1 MSRRNARE
9 LAMKI
14 LYSKDLNPETESIE
28 AESLQLTPK
37 DASFSKALVAA
48 ETDHEGE
55 IDSLIAKHLKNWS
68 IEELN
73 VVDKTILRMSLA
85 EALFMEESSD
95 AGLVINEAV
104 ELARKYGGENSY
116 RFINGIL
123 DSVLAESAQGK

>member
-37 DASFSKALVAA
+37 DASFSKALVKT
-48 ETDHEGE
+48 ETDHEDE
-55 IDSLIAKHLKNWS
+55 IDRLLAKHLKNWS

>member
-9 LAMKI
+9 FAMQV

-28 AESLQLTPK
+28 AESFPVTPQ
-37 DASFSKALVAA
+37 DISFSRALVQA
-48 ETDHEGE
+48 ETEHEDE
-55 IDSLIAKHLKNWS
+55 IDRLITRHLKHWS

-73 VVDKTILRMSLA
+73 VVDKSILRMSVA
-85 EALFMEESSD
+85 EALFLENPSD
-95 AGLVINEAV
+95 GGIVINEAV

-123 DSVLAESAQGK
+123 DSLLTKSVRDK

>member
-9 LAMKI
+9 FAMQV

-28 AESLQLTPK
+28 AESFPVTPQ
-37 DASFSKALVAA
+37 DISFSRALVQA
-48 ETDHEGE
+48 ETEHEDE
-55 IDSLIAKHLKNWS
+55 IDRLITRYLKHWS

-73 VVDKTILRMSLA
+73 VVDKSILRMSVA
-85 EALFMEESSD
+85 EALFLENPSD
-95 AGLVINEAV
+95 GGIVINEAV

-123 DSVLAESAQGK
+123 DSLLTKSVRDK